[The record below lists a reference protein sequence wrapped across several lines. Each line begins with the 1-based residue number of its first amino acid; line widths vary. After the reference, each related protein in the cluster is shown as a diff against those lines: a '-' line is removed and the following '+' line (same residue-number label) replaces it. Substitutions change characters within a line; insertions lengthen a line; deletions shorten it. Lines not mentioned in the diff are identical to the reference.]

1 MTDRQGMIADFLAR
15 HGWGQARRCLLA
27 DDASF
32 RRYERLERG
41 DETAILMDAPP
52 EFEDV
57 QPFVTV
63 ARYLRSLGLAAPEIY
78 AGDMAR
84 GLLLLEDMGD
94 DLFARVI
101 RDDPG
106 REKALYRLAVDG
118 LLHLHKFPVPENFP
132 RYDRDMLGAELGLFV
147 DWYLPGQDGHFLTDG
162 ERTEFLALWHRTL
175 APLMQG
181 PYCLTLRDYH
191 AENLMVRPYQKGQ
204 ENHLSRLGLL
214 DFQDAVIGHP
224 AYDLVSLLQ
233 DARRDVSC
241 ETEQEM
247 LDYYLKHT
255 GGDREDFC
263 RDYAILGAQRN
274 LKIIGIFTRLYLRD
288 GKSTYLDK
296 IPRVRALL
304 DRDLAHP
311 ALAEVRA
318 WLERYT
324 PPADSR
330 PRPLKPEKAMI
341 LAAGLGT
348 RMRPLTADCPKP
360 LIRVAEKELLSWS
373 LDGLCA
379 AGVRDVVINIHYR
392 ADQMVDFVKNYYDPR
407 LQLTLSDE
415 RAELLDSGGGV
426 KKALGY
432 FGDEPFLILN
442 SDMIWRDGPQQML
455 RRMQARWQPENM
467 DILMLLVPK
476 DSATGYDGAGDYDLA
491 SDGRLTAR
499 GQAPEADYVYGGIMI
514 VRPECFRDA
523 PDGPFSLRRQFDAAE
538 KSGRLSG
545 IIHDGEWYHVG
556 TPEMRGVVEKRITD
570 AQKAEENT

>member
-1 MTDRQGMIADFLAR
+1 MTDRQAMIEDFLAR
-15 HGWGQARRCLLA
+15 HGWGQARRCPLA

-63 ARYLRSLGLAAPEIY
+63 ARHLRSLGLAAPEIY

-94 DLFARVI
+94 DLFTRVI
-101 RDDPG
+101 CDDPVQ
-106 REKALYRLAVDG
+106 EKALYRLAVDG

-132 RYDRDMLGAELGLFV
+132 RYDRDMLLLELGLFV
-147 DWYLPGQDGHFLTDG
+147 DWYLPGQDGYFLTDS

-191 AENLMVRPYQKGQ
+191 AENLMVRPNKEDPQD
-204 ENHLSRLGLL
+204 HLSRLGLL

-241 ETEQEM
+241 EMEQEM
-247 LDYYLKHT
+247 LDYYISRT
-255 GGDREDFC
+255 GRDSTAFR
-263 RDYAILGAQRN
+263 RDYALLGAQRN

-288 GKSTYLDK
+288 GKSAYLDK

-318 WLERYT
+318 WLEKYT
-324 PPADSR
+324 TPAVKR

-360 LIRVAEKELLSWS
+360 LIRVAGKELLSWS

-379 AGVRDVVINIHYR
+379 AGVRDVVINVHYR
-392 ADQMVDFVKNYYDPR
+392 ADQMADFVKNYYDPR

-415 RAELLDSGGGV
+415 RAGLLDSGGGV
-426 KKALGY
+426 KKALGH
-432 FGDEPFLILN
+432 FGDEPFFILN
-442 SDMIWRDGPQQML
+442 SDMIWRDGPRQML
-455 RRMQARWQPENM
+455 QRMQALWQSENM

-476 DSATGYDGAGDYDLA
+476 DKATGYDGAGDYDRA

-499 GQAPEADYVYGGIMI
+499 GQAPEAGYVYGGILI
-514 VRPECFRDA
+514 IRPKCFRNT

-556 TPEMRGVVEKRITD
+556 TPEMRGAVEKRITD